1 MANLSQQKR
10 QRMLEFIDKIREEH
24 KDDDEMLIALGEIE
38 NELNS
43 KKYGLVWEQHE
54 EAVDVMMKDNIPVFS
69 ECKDKEII
77 ADDSGNFNFLL
88 EGDNLHS
95 LKLLEKTHAG
105 KIDVILIDPPYNT
118 EQKEFI
124 YDDTK
129 IGSEDNYRHSKWISF
144 MYRRL
149 KIARELMSKNSL
161 IFIHIDDNEQA
172 TLKLLCD
179 EIFGES
185 NFVNCISVKMSEPT
199 GLKMAHVEKKL
210 PKLKEYILCYKKGNP
225 KLKNIQIPKEKW
237 DDEYK
242 ILIKGITKEEVDVL
256 KEILYSDNPTL
267 EDISRCDLICKNI
280 IFGNINELFT
290 SDMKED
296 EKLQI
301 KYQNAWRIVRD
312 VATTGAAKK
321 IADSK
326 RDIAGSAFMILTP
339 KKKVYFIRNGYN
351 INSSQPRIK
360 LLFADNYLTVN
371 PCDFWADIKTT
382 GLDNEGYV
390 EFPNGKKP
398 LKSEKRL
405 LEFANNQKCTV
416 LDFFAGSGTT
426 GHAVLK
432 LNQED
437 GGNRKF
443 ILCTNN
449 ENNICEEITY
459 ERIKRVING
468 YGDVEGIPANLKYY
482 RTDFV
487 SKDAEDVSDELLK
500 HIKEMIQLEHGIQVD
515 DSKYLILLTDEDAD
529 ELELRW
535 DEYSEI
541 KALYVS
547 RNVLFTSKQNALFAN
562 VEVHIIPDDYF
573 KFELQEVGEAW

>member
-38 NELNS
+38 TELNS

-54 EAVDVMMKDNIPVFS
+54 EAVDVMMKDNIPVFT
-69 ECKDKEII
+69 ECLDKEIV
-77 ADDSGNFNFLL
+77 ADNSGNFNFLL

-95 LKLLEKTHAG
+95 LKLLEKTHARKLG
-105 KIDVILIDPPYNT
+105 AIYIDPPYNRG
-118 EQKEFI
+118 KDDFI
-124 YDDTK
+124 YNDSYVVK
-129 IGSEDNYRHSKWISF
+129 EDGYRHSKWLSF
-144 MYRRL
+144 METRL
-149 KIARELMSKNSL
+149 KIAKNLLRDDGL
-161 IFIHIDDNEQA
+161 IFISIDDYEYAQ
-172 TLKLLCD
+172 LKLLCD
-179 EIFGES
+179 SIFNED
-185 NFVNCISVKMSEPT
+185 NFINMFIWQRNSSGKTEKDKFTVNTEYVLLYAKSSSY
-199 GLKMAHVEKKL
+199 KL
-210 PKLKEYILCYKKGNP
+210 NEAYKPLSDGTKAMYSKNDNDGRGNYRLYPLQKPGSPGPETTYDYEDNNGKIWKCPAKGWRIKQSKLKALENDGRLYLDGKSLSEKAYWNERKSEGKRIDTLWNDLPENSSASKEVETIFNAKNIFNNP
-225 KLKNIQIPKEKW
+225 KPT
-237 DDEYK
+237 D
-242 ILIKGITKEEVDVL
+242 LIK
-256 KEILYSDNPTL
+256 
-267 EDISRCDLICKNI
+267 RCI
-280 IFGNINELFT
+280 
-290 SDMKED
+290 
-296 EKLQI
+296 Q
-301 KYQNAWRIVRD
+301 
-312 VATTGAAKK
+312 VAPK
-321 IADSK
+321 DS
-326 RDIAGSAFMILTP
+326 I
-339 KKKVYFIRNGYN
+339 
-351 INSSQPRIK
+351 
-360 LLFADNYLTVN
+360 
-371 PCDFWADIKTT
+371 
-382 GLDNEGYV
+382 
-390 EFPNGKKP
+390 
-398 LKSEKRL
+398 
-405 LEFANNQKCTV
+405 V

-426 GHAVLK
+426 AHAVLK

-515 DSKYLILLTDEDAD
+515 GSKYLILLADEDAD
-529 ELELRW
+529 ELELKW

>member
-10 QRMLEFIDKIREEH
+10 QRMLEFINKIREEH

-54 EAVDVMMKDNIPVFS
+54 EAVDVMMKDNIPVFT
-69 ECKDKEII
+69 ECLDKEIV

-105 KIDVILIDPPYNT
+105 KIDVIYIDPPYNT
-118 EQKEFI
+118 GGKDFI
-124 YDDTK
+124 YNDSFVDSTD
-129 IGSEDNYRHSKWISF
+129 GFRHSKWLSF
-144 MYRRL
+144 MAIRL
-149 KIARELMSKNSL
+149 EIAQKLLSSDGL
-161 IFIHIDDNEQA
+161 IFISIDDNEVAQ
-172 TLKLLCD
+172 LKLLCD
-179 EIFGES
+179 EIFGAN
-185 NFVNCISVKMSEPT
+185 NFRGQIARSTGTPT
-199 GLKMAHVEKKL
+199 GQGNAILSNEIDYVLVYARTSDATFNGLPFDDESAKIYNLEDEYGRYLIRPLRKTGGEDRREDRPSMYYPVIAPDGTPVYPIAPNGYESRWRCQENTYNNLQKNHRIEWKKD
-210 PKLKEYILCYKKGNP
+210 KKGWKVYQKFYLEGRTKQPGNLWTGIEGN
-225 KLKNIQIPKEKW
+225 KKATITIKNIFGENVFSFPKPIELITRIIQISSKPN
-237 DDEYK
+237 
-242 ILIKGITKEEVDVL
+242 
-256 KEILYSDNPTL
+256 S
-267 EDISRCDLICKNI
+267 I
-280 IFGNINELFT
+280 I
-290 SDMKED
+290 
-296 EKLQI
+296 
-301 KYQNAWRIVRD
+301 
-312 VATTGAAKK
+312 
-321 IADSK
+321 
-326 RDIAGSAFMILTP
+326 
-339 KKKVYFIRNGYN
+339 
-351 INSSQPRIK
+351 
-360 LLFADNYLTVN
+360 
-371 PCDFWADIKTT
+371 
-382 GLDNEGYV
+382 
-390 EFPNGKKP
+390 
-398 LKSEKRL
+398 
-405 LEFANNQKCTV
+405 

-515 DSKYLILLTDEDAD
+515 GSNYLILLTDEDAD
-529 ELELRW
+529 ELELKW

-562 VEVHIIPDDYF
+562 VDVHIIPDDYF